1 VAKILIVEDDTDLA
15 AAVAQALKA
24 ENHTTETAEDGQD
37 GLHRMLSYSYDLVIC
52 DWMLPSRSGVEI
64 CDEYRRS
71 GGPALILM
79 LTGKSKIDDVQTGLE
94 SGADDYLTKPF
105 HTRELLARVRAL
117 LRRAVKPAEQN
128 TLQFADIVL
137 DLATLSVTRA
147 GKPVKLSKKEI
158 SLLTLFLKNPD
169 NVFSI
174 PQMRTVWNDT
184 PDASDDTVR
193 AHIKTLRKKLQ
204 GDEPDDV
211 IVNIHGQGYRLNN
224 QLAGQK

>member
-1 VAKILIVEDDTDLA
+1 MAKILIVEDDSDLS
-15 AAVAQALKA
+15 AAVAQALKG

-37 GLHRMLSYSYDLVIC
+37 GLHRMLSYSYDLIIC
-52 DWMLPSRSGVEI
+52 DWMLPSKSGVEV
-64 CDEYRRS
+64 CREYRRS
-71 GGPALILM
+71 GGGAMLLM
-79 LTGKSKIDDVQTGLE
+79 LTGRTKIDDVQTGLE

-128 TLQFADIVL
+128 SLQHRDIEL
-137 DLATLSVTRA
+137 DLATLTVSRA

-174 PQMRTVWNDT
+174 AQMRIVWSDT

-204 GDEPDDV
+204 GDDPEEV
-211 IVNIHGQGYRLNN
+211 FVNIHGQGYKL
-224 QLAGQK
+224 K

>member
-1 VAKILIVEDDTDLA
+1 MAKILIVEDDTDLA
-15 AAVAQALKA
+15 AAVAQALKS
-24 ENHTTETAEDGQD
+24 ENHTTEAAEDGQD
-37 GLHRMLSYSYDLVIC
+37 GLHRMLSYSYDLIIC
-52 DWMLPSRSGVEI
+52 DWMLPSRSGVEV
-64 CDEYRRS
+64 CQEYRRS
-71 GGPALILM
+71 GGGAMILM
-79 LTGKSKIDDVQTGLE
+79 LTGKTKIDDVQTGLE

-128 TLQFADIVL
+128 SLKHGDIEL
-137 DLATLSVTRA
+137 DLATLNVTRQ
-147 GKPVKLSKKEI
+147 GNPVKLSKKEI

-174 PQMRTVWNDT
+174 AQMRTVWSDT

-204 GDEPDDV
+204 GDDPEEV
-211 IVNIHGQGYRLNN
+211 FVNIHGQGYKL
-224 QLAGQK
+224 K